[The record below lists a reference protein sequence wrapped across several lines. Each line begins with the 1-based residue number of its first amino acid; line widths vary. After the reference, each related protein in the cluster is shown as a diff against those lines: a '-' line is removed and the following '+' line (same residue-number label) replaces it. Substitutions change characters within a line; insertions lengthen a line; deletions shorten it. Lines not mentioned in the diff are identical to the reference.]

1 MPCYDSRADDIA
13 KENAKLVVEYGKKID
28 NLTEML
34 CSMCAKVKF
43 EDLDQ
48 KVRGWYSRHLDY
60 DRKRVY
66 NTFVDKFQNFSD
78 KVKDMS
84 GEELRKIE
92 EILDSIESK

>member
-1 MPCYDSRADDIA
+1 MPCYDSSADDEA
-13 KENAKLVVEYGKKID
+13 KENRNLVAEYSKKID
-28 NLTEML
+28 SLTEML

-43 EDLDQ
+43 EDLPQ
-48 KVRGWYSRHLDY
+48 NIRGWYSRHLDD

-66 NTFVDKFQNFSD
+66 DTFVGKFDEFSN

-84 GEELRKIE
+84 GEDLRKIE

>member
-1 MPCYDSRADDIA
+1 MPCYDSRADDEA
-13 KENAKLVVEYGKKID
+13 KENRKLVVEQAKKID

-48 KVRGWYSRHLDY
+48 KVRGWYSRHLDD

-66 NTFVDKFQNFSD
+66 TTFVDKFQGFSD
-78 KVKDMS
+78 KIKDMS
-84 GEELRKIE
+84 GEDLRKIE

>member
-1 MPCYDSRADDIA
+1 MPCYDSRADDDA
-13 KENAKLVVEYGKKID
+13 KENRKLVVEQAKKID
-28 NLTEML
+28 DLTDML
-34 CSMCAKVKF
+34 CGMCAKVKF

-48 KVRGWYSRHLDY
+48 KVRGWYSRHLDD